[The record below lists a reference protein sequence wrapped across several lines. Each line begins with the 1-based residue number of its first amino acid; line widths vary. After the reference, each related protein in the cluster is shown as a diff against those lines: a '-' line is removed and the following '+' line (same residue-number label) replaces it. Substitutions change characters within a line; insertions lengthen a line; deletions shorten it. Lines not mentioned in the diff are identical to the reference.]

1 MDDGIH
7 VWLASPLV
15 QLAVVQDDL
24 RHHVALRDRGILEL
38 AVCERIKEIINWS
51 EYIRP
56 RMLVSIVDI
65 RWPIFQTKIK
75 ELTGVG
81 LEVGKSE
88 VHDLVG
94 VVLLKQL
101 KNEVRAIELL
111 GLLSWDGFSLE
122 GRVGWREPEKRDVGG
137 FGEKLNIQLAVVDW
151 LVVRLS
157 IWVAM
162 DISLRRNELLCLI
175 IELFDVELTVRYG
188 HLGD

>member
-1 MDDGIH
+1 
-7 VWLASPLV
+7 
-15 QLAVVQDDL
+15 
-24 RHHVALRDRGILEL
+24 
-38 AVCERIKEIINWS
+38 
-51 EYIRP
+51 
-56 RMLVSIVDI
+56 MLVSIVDI

-81 LEVGKSE
+81 LEVGKPE

-111 GLLSWDGFSLE
+111 GLLCWDGFSLE

-162 DISLRRNELLCLI
+162 DISLSRNELLCLI